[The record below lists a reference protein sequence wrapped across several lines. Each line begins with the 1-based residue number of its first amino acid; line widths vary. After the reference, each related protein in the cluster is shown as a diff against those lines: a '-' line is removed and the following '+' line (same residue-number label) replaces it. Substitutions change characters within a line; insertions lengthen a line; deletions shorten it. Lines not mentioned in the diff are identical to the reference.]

1 MKKKTVFLAALV
13 ITILSAVTAFAAK
26 LPNDET
32 DEELE
37 KRGFTLEDRWAISAI
52 LVNSDENVISFIIQR
67 YRDLQDWDQ
76 VRESYGIDKNTYD
89 NFIDGQRKWQEI
101 LDSVP
106 DSVVDGMVNEGWNRR
121 EINKFIS
128 RMNFM
133 QIDYKYAWEQYKS
146 GKTIDEIVKE
156 KREKEEKMA
165 ELDTAY
171 IMNDIPETEY
181 LAAAEKIKGDIA
193 ISDILM
199 QVRTLRTE
207 VRNRHR
213 KQSGITEEEIDY
225 CESVGMTNPMDMFQ
239 AKYISTGNKV
249 PFENVVS
256 AKLKNKDWISA
267 TAEVLNIPKDEYE
280 KQVKQAI
287 ME

>member
-1 MKKKTVFLAALV
+1 MKKKIVFLAALV

-76 VRESYGIDKNTYD
+76 VREAYGIDKNTYD

-133 QIDYKYAWEQYKS
+133 QIDYKYAWEQYKA

-256 AKLKNKDWISA
+256 AKLKNKDWISV
-267 TAEVLNIPKDEYE
+267 TAEVLNIPKEDYE

-287 ME
+287 LE

>member
-1 MKKKTVFLAALV
+1 MKKKIVFLAALV

-133 QIDYKYAWEQYKS
+133 QIDYKYAWEQYKA
-146 GKTIDEIVKE
+146 GKTIDEILKE

-287 ME
+287 LE

>member
-1 MKKKTVFLAALV
+1 MKKKIVFLAALV

-287 ME
+287 LE

>member
-1 MKKKTVFLAALV
+1 MKKKIVFLAALV

-171 IMNDIPETEY
+171 IKNDIPETEY

>member
-1 MKKKTVFLAALV
+1 MKKKIVFLAALV

-213 KQSGITEEEIDY
+213 KQSGITEEEINY

>member
-1 MKKKTVFLAALV
+1 M
-13 ITILSAVTAFAAK
+13 TAFAAK

-133 QIDYKYAWEQYKS
+133 QIDYKYAWEQYKA

-287 ME
+287 LE

>member
-1 MKKKTVFLAALV
+1 MKKKIVFLAALV

-133 QIDYKYAWEQYKS
+133 QIDYKYAWEQYKA

-156 KREKEEKMA
+156 KREKEEKRA

-213 KQSGITEEEIDY
+213 KQSGITEEEINY

-287 ME
+287 LE